1 MLASILALIVT
12 VSGSLLALGGVTG
25 SVSGRVIN
33 SDGAAVT
40 QAEITLSAPQ
50 GTFHASSGKDGRFR
64 LFGVPVDTYV
74 LRVDKP
80 GYYELERGNI
90 VVDGDEV
97 TPLGDV
103 KIAPAGAHDS
113 GASPVPSPSPN

>member
-33 SDGAAVT
+33 SDGLTVAH
-40 QAEITLSAPQ
+40 AEITLSAPE
-50 GTFHASSGKDGRFR
+50 GTYHTSSGNDGRFR

-74 LRVDKP
+74 LHVDKQ

-90 VVDGDEV
+90 VVGGDEV
-97 TPLGDV
+97 TALGDV
-103 KIAPAGAHDS
+103 KIAPS
-113 GASPVPSPSPN
+113 GASASPSPDPSPSPK